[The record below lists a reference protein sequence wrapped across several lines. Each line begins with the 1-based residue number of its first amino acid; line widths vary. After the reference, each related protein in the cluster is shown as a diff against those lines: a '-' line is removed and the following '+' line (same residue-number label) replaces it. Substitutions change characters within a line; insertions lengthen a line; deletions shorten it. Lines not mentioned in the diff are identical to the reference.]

1 MKIIFH
7 SFCDKESEKMSIF
20 SESSDILQKMD
31 DISGAGGDGNNESVV
46 AAKKSCKLFVHN
58 ITFCAED
65 LVIR

>member
-1 MKIIFH
+1 
-7 SFCDKESEKMSIF
+7 MSIF

-31 DISGAGGDGNNESVV
+31 DITGAGGDGNNEGVV

-58 ITFCAED
+58 ITFCPED

>member
-7 SFCDKESEKMSIF
+7 SFCDKESEIMSIF

-31 DISGAGGDGNNESVV
+31 DISGAGGDGNNEGVV

>member
-1 MKIIFH
+1 
-7 SFCDKESEKMSIF
+7 MSIF

-31 DISGAGGDGNNESVV
+31 DISGAGVDGNNEGVV